1 MSEKLLNVREVSQYL
16 GISAED
22 LRRLVDSGKI
32 PAYRLGG
39 AILRFRKDQI
49 EQIKAQGVP
58 ELAKSQEEP
67 AVGGRY
73 SRMERLRDFL
83 YFNDFS
89 IISVIIIIVL
99 LAFIFFC

>member
-22 LRRLVDSGKI
+22 LRRLVDSGKV

-49 EQIKAQGVP
+49 EQIKAQGIP
-58 ELAKSQEEP
+58 KLAKSQEEP
-67 AVGGRY
+67 AAGGRY
-73 SRMERLRDFL
+73 TGMERLKDFL
-83 YFNDFS
+83 YFNDFY
-89 IISVIIIIVL
+89 IICAIIIVVL
-99 LAFIFFC
+99 LVFIFLC